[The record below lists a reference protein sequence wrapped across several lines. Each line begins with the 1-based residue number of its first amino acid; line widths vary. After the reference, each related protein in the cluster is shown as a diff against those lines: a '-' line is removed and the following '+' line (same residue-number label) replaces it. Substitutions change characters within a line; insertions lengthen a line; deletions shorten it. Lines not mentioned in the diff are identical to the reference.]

1 MYSVEPKFD
10 LDNIGV
16 NEIKNEVQSL
26 VVAESEAEHLKI
38 ERAKFRK
45 KFLIDPLEELQPPQT
60 AWGLKSFANDEVAI
74 LGTLGNFS
82 LIIGKAKAK
91 KSFFVNIAISCA
103 LSKDE
108 ILNRFVGNL
117 PQNKNQVI
125 YFDTEQGKYHV
136 QLAVKRICKQL
147 GEPSPQNLRTYHL
160 RSLDPANRLQFIEDE
175 IYSNENIGFVVIDGI
190 KDLVTSINDESEAT
204 MITSNLLKWT
214 EERNIHILTVLHQ
227 NKGDNNARGHIG
239 TELQNKAE
247 TVLSI
252 TKAES
257 NPDVSTMEAVAC
269 RNRDPDTF
277 SFEINEDGLPVEVLD
292 FEPSIKKE
300 KGFDIHHIA
309 DYKLYKLLIECF
321 SKESEIIYSELVRK
335 IKTAYSNQMS
345 GSIGD
350 NRAKDIISKCK
361 DNDWLSQSEKK
372 KPYTLLPFDDGLEN
386 ESLI

>member
-1 MYSVEPKFD
+1 MYELTQIKPVFGFDDIQDELQKFAGAED
-10 LDNIGV
+10 SEV
-16 NEIKNEVQSL
+16 KNPEY
-26 VVAESEAEHLKI
+26 
-38 ERAKFRK
+38 RK
-45 KFLIDPLEELQPPQT
+45 QFLIDPLEELQPPQT
-60 AWGLKSFANDEVAI
+60 AWGLKGFINDEVAI

-91 KSFFVNIAISCA
+91 KSFFVNIAVSCA

-117 PQNKNQVI
+117 PANKNQVI

-136 QLAVKRICKQL
+136 QLAVKRICGQL
-147 GEPSPQNLRTYHL
+147 GISNPKNLRTYHL
-160 RSLDPANRLQFIEDE
+160 RSLEPAKRLQFIEEE
-175 IYSNENIGFVVIDGI
+175 IYSNTNIGFVVIDGI
-190 KDLVTSINDESEAT
+190 KDLITSINDEAEAT
-204 MITSNLLKWT
+204 MVTSKLLKWT
-214 EERNIHILTVLHQ
+214 EERNIHIITVLHQ

-269 RNRDPDTF
+269 RNRDPETF

-300 KGFDIHHIA
+300 KGFDIHHIE
-309 DYKLYKLLIECF
+309 DYKLYKLLLECF

-361 DNDWLSQSEKK
+361 DSEWLSQSEKK
-372 KPYTLLPFDDGLEN
+372 KPYTLLPFNVGLE
-386 ESLI
+386 EDSLI